1 MGYGSNHFSR
11 DPAYR
16 PPKHSLHA
24 TRTRA
29 GQKAGTI
36 MIIVIMTKVE
46 WEIRF
51 RGQSALEDYLKTF
64 KAKFC
69 RVIVLF
75 PLIKTLSKL
84 GRIRSCNYPA

>member
-1 MGYGSNHFSR
+1 MSYGSNHFSR
-11 DPAYR
+11 DPTYR

-29 GQKAGTI
+29 GQEAGTI
-36 MIIVIMTKVE
+36 NVIITKVE

-51 RGQSALEDYLKTF
+51 RGRSALEDYLKRF

-69 RVIVLF
+69 WVIVLF